1 MDAKV
6 IDVAVGKLVPA
17 PWQREVDEKSEK
29 FADLLAAVKADGV
42 RKALDVRP
50 RGGCDEDGYEVLDGG
65 RRLRAA
71 TIAKLKTVPCIVHS
85 WLTDAEA
92 CDLTYLAFLGREDLT
107 PLQEG
112 KAIAELLERHG
123 DDAAAV
129 ASVVGKTVRWV
140 RMRANLR
147 WLTKKW
153 RKLAADAS
161 WTAAH
166 LALVARLP
174 AAVQDDLIKTDC
186 DYEQRC
192 EDSVKE
198 LAARINEK
206 YLRLL
211 SKAPWNLD
219 DATLVPE
226 MGACSACTQR
236 SSQEGLLFHE
246 ADELEP
252 DKVAAVDKC
261 LRADCWAKKA
271 GEHVGRRFAELKAEH
286 KDLHVVAEKYLG
298 YLEEK
303 EVAKAFPGCKMIDTS
318 DHFTRVKAGTAG
330 AVPAMSITGASAG
343 ELHWIKAAKQGSG
356 QGPGG
361 REQGTARKTTLK
373 ERRAKLEKR
382 RTAKVIK
389 DVLGMLKDSRWTS
402 VAPSW
407 MDASGKSI
415 DCWSALTALSAVFGI
430 AGYSYVNNKRDKR
443 GWKEA
448 DRLGL
453 NIGELQEEMWNQVRD
468 TLAGDLNGFLNNLQE
483 HNLAAALA
491 FAERACGLI
500 AVDFKLL
507 VEEAKAEI
515 PEPKGWAK
523 LNPDGS
529 GKTAVTAKKKRTAK
543 KKAGEKTVNGV
554 CRKCGCTEA
563 AACQTDEGPCYWV
576 YPDLCSACAT
586 QKQINAA
593 VFGPE
598 QTPKAAAKKPAKS
611 AVTTGAADFGR
622 TLILKDKVRGRAA
635 GQHDG
640 VVELGKAKGG
650 KIRVRFADGKTQSIS
665 ARLMTWK

>member
-17 PWQREVDEKSEK
+17 PWQRGVDEKSEK
-29 FADLLAAVKADGV
+29 FKDLLAAVKADGV

-71 TIAKLKTVPCIVHS
+71 TIAKLKAVPCIVHS
-85 WLTDAEA
+85 GLTDAEA

-123 DDAAAV
+123 GDAEAV

-153 RKLAADAS
+153 HKLAADAS

-174 AAVQDDLIKTDC
+174 AAVQDDLIKTDY

-252 DKVAAVDKC
+252 
-261 LRADCWAKKA
+261 
-271 GEHVGRRFAELKAEH
+271 
-286 KDLHVVAEKYLG
+286 
-298 YLEEK
+298 
-303 EVAKAFPGCKMIDTS
+303 
-318 DHFTRVKAGTAG
+318 
-330 AVPAMSITGASAG
+330 
-343 ELHWIKAAKQGSG
+343 
-356 QGPGG
+356 
-361 REQGTARKTTLK
+361 
-373 ERRAKLEKR
+373 
-382 RTAKVIK
+382 
-389 DVLGMLKDSRWTS
+389 
-402 VAPSW
+402 
-407 MDASGKSI
+407 
-415 DCWSALTALSAVFGI
+415 
-430 AGYSYVNNKRDKR
+430 
-443 GWKEA
+443 
-448 DRLGL
+448 
-453 NIGELQEEMWNQVRD
+453 
-468 TLAGDLNGFLNNLQE
+468 
-483 HNLAAALA
+483 
-491 FAERACGLI
+491 
-500 AVDFKLL
+500 
-507 VEEAKAEI
+507 
-515 PEPKGWAK
+515 
-523 LNPDGS
+523 
-529 GKTAVTAKKKRTAK
+529 
-543 KKAGEKTVNGV
+543 
-554 CRKCGCTEA
+554 
-563 AACQTDEGPCYWV
+563 
-576 YPDLCSACAT
+576 
-586 QKQINAA
+586 
-593 VFGPE
+593 
-598 QTPKAAAKKPAKS
+598 
-611 AVTTGAADFGR
+611 
-622 TLILKDKVRGRAA
+622 
-635 GQHDG
+635 
-640 VVELGKAKGG
+640 
-650 KIRVRFADGKTQSIS
+650 
-665 ARLMTWK
+665 